1 MGRDVLAEICARKR
15 QHIAERKA
23 ARPPSEVEA
32 RARAALPPRGFARR
46 LAEAVE
52 REGLGLIAEIKR
64 ASPSRGLIREDFDP
78 AWLARSYARGGAACL
93 SVLTDEHYF
102 RGSDEHLRAARAAC
116 ELPVLR
122 KDFMLD
128 PYQVAEARA
137 LGADGILLIVAA
149 LDEATARA
157 LMAEARLYRMDVLV
171 EVHDD
176 LDLEHALMLDATL
189 IGINNRDLR
198 TLDVDLA
205 TTERLAPR
213 VPPDLDVVCE
223 SGLTSHQDL
232 VRMTQVGVQ
241 RFLVGESLMGQHDI
255 AAATAALLG
264 RGAAADEEGAA
275 P

>member
-23 ARPPSEVEA
+23 ARPPSELEA

-52 REGLGLIAEIKR
+52 REGLGLIAEIKH

-171 EVHDD
+171 EVHDE

-213 VPPDLDVVCE
+213 VPPDLDVAR
-223 SGLTSHQDL
+223 S
-232 VRMTQVGVQ
+232 
-241 RFLVGESLMGQHDI
+241 
-255 AAATAALLG
+255 
-264 RGAAADEEGAA
+264 
-275 P
+275 